1 MHINRRGALALCG
14 IVLIVGGFWYVSA
27 NIFGRSGST
36 LGESRVA
43 AQSSA
48 GQESQWHP
56 PKAKDKKAIVS
67 AQERDRLLSGAQLWR
82 APSTPIERVSFA
94 ADPQAPDEIACRF
107 TVSELGGTTPKFDC
121 TLEDGEPIRVKYGK
135 TGEVPA
141 EVASTRLLRALG
153 FGADSVTFVRKLR
166 CYGCPEEPF
175 TVMKAVELTQ
185 AEKLYKNLLL
195 SYDSYE
201 DFEWAAIERK
211 FHGRPIETEQMA
223 GWAMFELDKI
233 DPRKGGAPH
242 MHVDAIRLLSVFL
255 AHWDNKA
262 DNQRLVC
269 QDAFE
274 PAKGETCARPFLLLQ
289 DVGSTFGPSKVDL
302 EAWKKAPIWEDRTS
316 CLTSMRELPYNGA
329 TYAEARI
336 SEEGRRFVAN
346 MLTKLSDRQLTDLF
360 TSSRFDAALGLLR
373 RHSTIAEW
381 VDEFK
386 ERVRQIAE
394 GPPCPSTT

>member
-1 MHINRRGALALCG
+1 LGDSP
-14 IVLIVGGFWYVSA
+14 VS
-27 NIFGRSGST
+27 
-36 LGESRVA
+36 

-48 GQESQWHP
+48 GQGIRWQS
-56 PKAKDKKAIVS
+56 PKAKEKKAIVS
-67 AQERDRLLSGAQLWR
+67 AQERDRLLSRAQLWR
-82 APSTPIERVSFA
+82 APSTSIERVSFA
-94 ADPQAPDEIACRF
+94 VDATAPEEIRCRF

-141 EVASTRLLRALG
+141 EVASTRLLRAFG
-153 FGADSVTFVRKLR
+153 FGADSVAFVRKLR

-185 AEKLYKNLLL
+185 AEKLYKSLLL
-195 SYDSYE
+195 SYDDYE

-211 FHGRPIETEQMA
+211 FDGQPIETEQMA
-223 GWAMFELDKI
+223 GWAMFELDKV
-233 DPRKGGAPH
+233 DPRKGGAPRV
-242 MHVDAIRLLSVFL
+242 HVDAIRLLSVFL

-269 QDAFE
+269 QPTFDPE
-274 PAKGETCARPFLLLQ
+274 KGETCARPFLLLQ

-302 EAWKKAPIWEDRTS
+302 DAWQKAPIWEDRTS

-329 TYAEARI
+329 TYGEARI
-336 SEEGRRFVAN
+336 SEAGRRFVAD

-360 TSSRFDAALGLLR
+360 TSSRFDDALGLLR
-373 RHSTIAEW
+373 RRSTIAEW
-381 VDEFK
+381 VIAFK
-386 ERVRQIAE
+386 ERVRQIVE